1 MILLHGHKTGTA
13 RQKEAGVPACNYRD
27 ALAEPGVGAPAPS
40 KAAPD
45 HRSWKAA
52 DSLEKLGCPWA
63 VDVYT
68 LYIAILTFKV
78 EMSPLSLREAWRI
91 RQST

>member
-45 HRSWKAA
+45 HRFWKAA
-52 DSLEKLGCPWA
+52 DSLETG
-63 VDVYT
+63 
-68 LYIAILTFKV
+68 
-78 EMSPLSLREAWRI
+78 LSAGSQCIYFIHCHLDI
-91 RQST
+91 